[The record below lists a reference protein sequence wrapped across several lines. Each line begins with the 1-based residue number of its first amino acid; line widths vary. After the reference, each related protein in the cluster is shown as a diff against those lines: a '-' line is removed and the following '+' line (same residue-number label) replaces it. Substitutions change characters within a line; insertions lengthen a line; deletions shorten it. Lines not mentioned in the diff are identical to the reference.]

1 MSATSSLIV
10 FSALLLMIH
19 CPYFK
24 RRLWLATLL
33 SISAVCLICHL
44 QNQKNLV
51 YPMLDLA
58 ILPLGICLVIWIYRL
73 NFNSGFIQFLG
84 KNSLPLY
91 LVQVPLIK
99 YGIFMTRWR
108 DDILGLMTTWAM
120 IFMVSLMITQ
130 GRNIIDSRAKL
141 LTRKFKA

>member
-1 MSATSSLIV
+1 
-10 FSALLLMIH
+10 
-19 CPYFK
+19 
-24 RRLWLATLL
+24 
-33 SISAVCLICHL
+33 
-44 QNQKNLV
+44 
-51 YPMLDLA
+51 MLDLA